1 MMMTTLN
8 NRVSALFA
16 DPLRSVLRD
25 FDRDFSWNGETNG
38 TAIQKLAPMSLWE
51 DDSSIYIEMDVP
63 GLTIEDLDVTIEKG
77 KLRICGQRPAVERPN
92 GTFHEE
98 RYFGQFERYVALS
111 DWVDP
116 NSIDASLNKG
126 VLCIKFAKRPEQQ
139 RHKVTINGGDSSV
152 KKIESA

>member
-16 DPLRSVLRD
+16 DPLRSVLRE
-25 FDRDFSWNGETNG
+25 FDRDFGWNGESNG

-51 DDSSIYIEMDVP
+51 DDSSVYIEMDVP
-63 GLTIEDLDVTIEKG
+63 GLTIQDLDVTIEKG
-77 KLRICGQRPAVERPN
+77 RLRICGQRPAPDRPSAA
-92 GTFHEE
+92 FHEE

-116 NSIDASLNKG
+116 NSIDASLQNG
-126 VLCIKFAKRPEQQ
+126 VLRVKFAKRPEQQ
-139 RHKVTINGGDSSV
+139 RQKITITSGDSSV